1 MSIYLIVVAIMGY
14 LIIGSYFAG
23 IKNRIFM
30 SEHFFLESYTDWYLL
45 LLVLFWPILLPLS
58 IIKWFIFLIIHLF

>member
-1 MSIYLIVVAIMGY
+1 MNIYLIVATVAVY
-14 LIIGSYFAG
+14 FVIGSIFAG